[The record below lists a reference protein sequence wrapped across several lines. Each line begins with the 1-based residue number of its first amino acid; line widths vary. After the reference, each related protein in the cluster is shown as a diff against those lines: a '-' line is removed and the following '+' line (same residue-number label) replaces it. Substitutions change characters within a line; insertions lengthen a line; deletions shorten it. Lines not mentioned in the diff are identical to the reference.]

1 MRFALRETAII
12 IGANS
17 CNMYVLLYKSSLR
30 KKIVVEWLN
39 LKIVFQYLQ
48 RGGIYLC

>member
-1 MRFALRETAII
+1 MRFALYETTII

-30 KKIVVEWLN
+30 KKIVGKCLN
-39 LKIVFQYLQ
+39 LKIVFQHLH
-48 RGGIYLC
+48 RGGIHRC